1 MALRSGIPTLTE
13 VDDLLRGDLFRA
25 HQAFNAAFLKQHDA
39 VMRRYARAWVYD
51 VFGHWS
57 RRWEYPYVV
66 SHLVEFGRQRFEN
79 KPYRVLDAGS
89 GVSYMPHYLCD
100 QLPQAQITCCDFNAA
115 YGTFFDDIRRNGG
128 CERIKFISGAI
139 QNLPVETASA
149 DAIGCVS
156 VLEHTGDYDK
166 VVDEFHR
173 VLAPGGLLV
182 LTFDIG
188 LDRKFEVLP
197 EKAKQIL
204 EMLSKKFDPAD
215 GADWMADFAKIER
228 PDELKDL
235 LTTDAVKRTQPD
247 LLPWKYPMIQ
257 AAYDFWRGH
266 GWTGGFR
273 SVAAF
278 CLAAMRK

>member
-1 MALRSGIPTLTE
+1 MALRSGIPSLAE
-13 VDDLLRGDLFRA
+13 VDDLLRGEVFRA
-25 HQAFNAAFLKQHDA
+25 HREFNQSFLNQHDA

-57 RRWEYPYVV
+57 RRWEYPYAL
-66 SHLVEFGRQRFEN
+66 SHLVEFGRQRFDGR
-79 KPYRVLDAGS
+79 PYRVLDAGS
-89 GVSYMPHYLCD
+89 GVSYMPHYLCA
-100 QLPQAQITCCDFNAA
+100 QLPNAEVTCCDFNAA
-115 YGTFFDDIRRNGG
+115 YGQFFDEIRRNGG
-128 CERIKFISGAI
+128 TDRVRFISGPI
-139 QNLPVETASA
+139 QSIPVEGESA

-156 VLEHTGDYDK
+156 VLEHTSGYDK
-166 VVDEFHR
+166 VVNEFAR

-188 LDRKFEVLP
+188 LDRKFEILP
-197 EKAKQIL
+197 EKARELLDI
-204 EMLSKKFDPAD
+204 LSKKFEPAD
-215 GADWMADFAKIER
+215 GAEWSAEFSKIER
-228 PDELKDL
+228 PSELKDL

-257 AAYDFWRGH
+257 SAYDFWRGH

-278 CLAAMRK
+278 CLAATRK